1 MSVKV
6 VIGATGDP
14 SPLGDCYKQASRL
27 GIGIKHLHPVEGKAF
42 HSLLLQNFLLFLLNY
57 GEFPHL
63 TEHCKLHSYSILV
76 CMMGS
81 VHVSAVD

>member
-6 VIGATGDP
+6 VIGATCDP
-14 SPLGDCYKQASRL
+14 SPLQDCYKQASRL
-27 GIGIKHLHPVEGKAF
+27 GIGIKHLHPVERKAF
-42 HSLLLQNFLLFLLNY
+42 HSLLLQIFLLNY

-76 CMMGS
+76 CMMGL